1 MRRIATLHRRFL
13 STTLLIIAALVLSVP
28 AFAKTRAQHRVLIK
42 VKSTSRINQLASRY
56 SLNVKKSVSRGT
68 GGMFV
73 VEDIPLGQM
82 KQFLKNEADVEWVIE
97 DKIVTLPLDGGET
110 VLPLDGGETV
120 LPLDGGETV
129 LGLGAATDRLIT
141 SLLDGGE
148 TVLPLDELAM
158 IRAAYEKLALWIT
171 PSQKLLL
178 QPGFKKIGLYPIV
191 GKATGRGVV
200 IADLDTGAD
209 SCHEAL
215 QGIVLYTF
223 VEGPDANAPEN
234 CATAST
240 PVVPGFGHGTRVAS
254 LLRVVAPEATLWAM
268 RVFDNGGSAQI
279 SDIYEAVV
287 YAADHGVDVINMSF
301 GTSESSEALEN
312 AMDYARDRGVTLVAA
327 GGNSNVQPLMYPAK
341 LSKVKGVVAVT
352 NNDIKASFSNYGSG
366 AKLSAPGYG
375 LWTAYPNHKISCVA
389 GTSYAS
395 PIVAAEA
402 ALIIDGYERQ
412 HRGSAP
418 TWTIDMAMSLG
429 VQPIDLLNPQ
439 YMFKLGFGRIYLPLA
454 LGIVGIQ

>member
-1 MRRIATLHRRFL
+1 MRRIATLHRHL
-13 STTLLIIAALVLSVP
+13 VTTTLLIIAALVLSAP
-28 AFAKTRAQHRVLIK
+28 AFAKSKAQHRLLIK
-42 VKSTSRINQLASRY
+42 VSNNSRVNQLAGRY
-56 SLNVKKSVSRGT
+56 GLNVKKTVSRGT
-68 GGMFV
+68 SGMFV

-82 KQFLKNEADVEWVIE
+82 KQLLKNEADIEWVIE
-97 DKIVTLPLDGGET
+97 DKIFPLDGGET

-129 LGLGAATDRLIT
+129 LGLGATMDQLIT

-148 TVLPLDELAM
+148 TVLPLDELAA
-158 IRAAYEKLALWIT
+158 IRAAYENLAKWVT

-178 QPGFKKIGLYPIV
+178 QGGFRKIGLYPMV

-215 QGIVLYTF
+215 HGIVLYTF

-254 LLRVVAPEATLWAM
+254 LLRIVAPEATLWAM

-279 SDIYEAVV
+279 SDIYEAVI

-301 GTSESSEALEN
+301 GTSEASVALED
-312 AMDYARDRGVTLVAA
+312 AIDYARARGVTLVAA
-327 GGNSNVQPLMYPAK
+327 GGNSNVEPLMFPAQ
-341 LSKVKGVVAVT
+341 LSNVKGVVAVT
-352 NNDIKASFSNYGSG
+352 NKDIKASFSNYGKG

-375 LWTAYPNHKISCVA
+375 LWTAYPNHLISYVA

-402 ALIIDGYERQ
+402 ALIIDGYQRTY
-412 HRGSAP
+412 RGSP
-418 TWTIDMAMSLG
+418 STSTIDSAMALG
-429 VQPIDLLNPQ
+429 AQPIDLLNPQ
-439 YMFKLGFGRIYLPLA
+439 YMFKLGRGRIYIPLA
-454 LGIVGIQ
+454 LNAVGIR